1 MASHNEISDR
11 NWELLL
17 EAINNNR
24 VVPIIG
30 DEFFYVLE
38 DGKEINVTDFL
49 VRKLSSRF
57 NVNDSFIDFSSI
69 ADAIEL
75 ENFIN
80 HKIRFINSQTDI
92 YYEISQILQ
101 SERIYVR
108 ESLCRLIEIN
118 KFPLILT
125 TSFIPGIEQLLSQ
138 KGGECMALSYERS
151 ADSDIPPIGLSGGK
165 TVIYYLFGRCSR
177 IKKSYMV
184 TEEDLLEYIH
194 LWHET
199 DARPP
204 RLAKYLANKF
214 LMVLGCNYPNWLFK
228 FFWHSIRNF
237 SLIPPANK
245 ADKIMEIMQAIVSVD
260 QVKDDADLERFLSRI
275 HTSIYQNSGTFI
287 QELIDHWDSFALTT
301 NTEFEYKTNAEELTP
316 DNTSVDVF
324 ISYAS
329 EDRQVASRLAEMLR
343 NLGASVW
350 FDKRELTL
358 SDKYENEITSAIAR
372 AKRFMPVLSR
382 TTLKE
387 EPRFFRKEW
396 AIAHRVLEDRFGL
409 PFFAPVTIDDCNPND
424 ARIPKTYRDC
434 HIISFQN
441 DDIELQLKK
450 FIRSIR

>member
-1 MASHNEISDR
+1 MAGHNEINER

-17 EAINNNR
+17 EAINNKR

-30 DEFFYVLE
+30 DDFFYVVDNNQE
-38 DGKEINVTDFL
+38 VSARDFL
-49 VRKLSSRF
+49 IHKLATKF
-57 NVNDSFIDFSSI
+57 NVNDSIIDFSSI

-75 ENFIN
+75 ENFMN

-101 SERIYVR
+101 SVKIYVR
-108 ESLCRLIEIN
+108 EPLRQLVQLN

-125 TSFIPGIEQLLSQ
+125 TSFIPGLETLLSQ
-138 KGGECMALSYERS
+138 EGREYISVSYDKS
-151 ADSDIPPIGLSGGK
+151 VDSDLVPSLMSGEK
-165 TVIYYLFGRCSR
+165 VIIYHLFGSCSK

-194 LWHET
+194 LWHDT

-204 RLAKYLANKF
+204 ILAKHLANKF

-237 SLIPPANK
+237 SLVPSSNQG
-245 ADKIMEIMQAIVSVD
+245 DKIMEIMQAIVSVD
-260 QVKDDADLERFLSRI
+260 QVKDDVELERFLSRI
-275 HTSIYQNSGTFI
+275 HTSIYQSGGTFI
-287 QELIDHWDSFALTT
+287 QELIEHWNSYNPIVEDS
-301 NTEFEYKTNAEELTP
+301 NELSES
-316 DNTSVDVF
+316 DEKILNNDVIDVF

-329 EDRQVASRLAEMLR
+329 EDILVASRLADMLKS
-343 NLGASVW
+343 LGARVW
-350 FDKRELTL
+350 FDKRELVL
-358 SDKYENEITSAIAR
+358 SDKYEREITSAISK
-372 AKRFMPVLSR
+372 AKRFMPVISK
-382 TTLKE
+382 TTLIE

-409 PFFAPVTIDDCNPND
+409 PFFAPIIIDDCNPSEE
-424 ARIPKTYRDC
+424 RIPKTYRDC
-434 HIISFQN
+434 HIISFHS
-441 DDIELQLKK
+441 DDIELKLKK

>member
-1 MASHNEISDR
+1 MASHNEISER

-30 DEFFYVLE
+30 DEFFYVIE
-38 DGKEINVTDFL
+38 NDREVSVRDFL
-49 VRKLSSRF
+49 VRKLSSKF
-57 NVNDSFIDFSSI
+57 NVNDAVVDFSSI

-75 ENFIN
+75 ENFMN

-92 YYEISQILQ
+92 YYEIGQVLQ

-108 ESLCRLIEIN
+108 ESLCKLIEIN

-125 TSFIPGIEQLLSQ
+125 TSFIPGLEELLSQ
-138 KGGECMALSYERS
+138 KGCECMAISYERA
-151 ADSDIPPIGLSGGK
+151 ADSDIPPVGVSGDK
-165 TVIYYLFGRCSR
+165 TIIYYMFGRCSR

-214 LMVLGCNYPNWLFK
+214 LLVLGCNYPNWLFK

-237 SLIPPANK
+237 SLIPPACQ
-245 ADKIMEIMQAIVSVD
+245 ADKIMEIMQAIVSID
-260 QVKDDADLERFLSRI
+260 QVKDDMDLERFLSRI
-275 HTSIYQNSGTFI
+275 HTSIYQSSGTFI
-287 QELIDHWDSFALTT
+287 QELVEHWSNYALTRNESEVSSVANEPT
-301 NTEFEYKTNAEELTP
+301 SDK
-316 DNTSVDVF
+316 DSVDVF

-329 EDRQVASRLAEMLR
+329 EDLQVVNRLAEMLR

-350 FDKRELTL
+350 FDKRELKL
-358 SDKYENEITSAIAR
+358 SDKYEDEITSAIAK

-396 AIAHRVLEDRFGL
+396 AIAHRVVEDRFGL